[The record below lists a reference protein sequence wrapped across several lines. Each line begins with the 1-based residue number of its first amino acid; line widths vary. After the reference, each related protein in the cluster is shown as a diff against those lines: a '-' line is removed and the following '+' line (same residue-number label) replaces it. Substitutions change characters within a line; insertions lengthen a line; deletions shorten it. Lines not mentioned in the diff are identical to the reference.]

1 MGKENKTDIC
11 TLKGEL
17 GIPLTTEEKIIL
29 RIQADLL
36 KIQQEKCIRKRCYFK
51 SKEPKKIVIEKK
63 YTVPQP
69 FDLETSLMRK
79 KAILTSEERVLSV
92 IINRPKF
99 KARKVPSFLY
109 RKSIRKVGSG
119 EPQHSLDTSSH
130 SSSSQTQRKHNTSR
144 NFY

>member
-17 GIPLTTEEKIIL
+17 GIPLTTEEKILL
-29 RIQADLL
+29 RIQADLH
-36 KIQQEKCIRKRCYFK
+36 KIQQEKRIRKQCYFK

-69 FDLETSLMRK
+69 FDLETSFMRK
-79 KAILTSEERVLSV
+79 KVILTSEERVFSA

-99 KARKVPSFLY
+99 KARKIPSFLY
-109 RKSIRKVGSG
+109 RKSIIKVGSVKS
-119 EPQHSLDTSSH
+119 QSSLDTNSS
-130 SSSSQTQRKHNTSR
+130 
-144 NFY
+144 